1 MNHLHLVAI
10 FMFIVMMLANVLL
23 IFVYDFIRSTWMK
36 IGLGVLVGLLTTM
49 VGIIIGGMA
58 G

>member
-10 FMFIVMMLANVLL
+10 FLFLCLLIANVLL
-23 IFVYDFIRSTWMK
+23 VYVYELIDSHWMK
-36 IGLGVLVGLLTTM
+36 IGLSILVALLTTM

>member
-10 FMFIVMMLANVLL
+10 FLFIVMMLANVLL
-23 IFVYDFIRSTWMK
+23 VFVYDFIRSTWMR
-36 IGLGVLVGLLTTM
+36 IGLGILVGLMSVM
-49 VGIIIGGMA
+49 VGTILGGML